1 MDWNFAFQVVFAL
14 IGSVG
19 GAGAIIIGTS
29 NWLGGVMAS
38 RLLEKYKAEQAAE
51 LEELKNRYNREI
63 EEYRT
68 KATLLISQIERFS
81 SQQFSLYNQLWVTL
95 IGLQIAGDDLWED
108 ASNENILKYAEQ
120 LRTTYKAVQE
130 GAIFLEECHYQRL
143 MEILEVFRSYEV
155 GKKRLFELRRMDIRN
170 IDRNEFQQIR
180 RNGDDRKRY
189 SDLLREIRNEF
200 IGQLRKPAAV
210 SPN

>member
-1 MDWNFAFQVVFAL
+1 
-14 IGSVG
+14 
-19 GAGAIIIGTS
+19 
-29 NWLGGVMAS
+29 
-38 RLLEKYKAEQAAE
+38 
-51 LEELKNRYNREI
+51 
-63 EEYRT
+63 
-68 KATLLISQIERFS
+68 
-81 SQQFSLYNQLWVTL
+81 
-95 IGLQIAGDDLWED
+95 
-108 ASNENILKYAEQ
+108 
-120 LRTTYKAVQE
+120 
-130 GAIFLEECHYQRL
+130 

-170 IDRNEFQQIR
+170 IDRNEFHQIR